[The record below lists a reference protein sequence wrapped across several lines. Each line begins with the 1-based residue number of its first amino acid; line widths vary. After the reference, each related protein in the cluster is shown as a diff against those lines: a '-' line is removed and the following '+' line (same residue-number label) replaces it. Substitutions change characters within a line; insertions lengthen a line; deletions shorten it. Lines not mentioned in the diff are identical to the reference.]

1 MTFSKETIEKVWLHA
16 RVMTDLDPVTWR
28 QDECGAWIRREHY
41 GREDSEFGWKIANVS
56 AGGPDNAENLR
67 PLHHA
72 NAYDRAGRRARCQFR
87 ADQTDLPG
95 TARTR
100 EPRNR
105 KA

>member
-1 MTFSKETIEKVWLHA
+1 MTFSRETIEKVWLHA

-28 QDECGAWIRREHY
+28 HDECGAWIRREHY
-41 GREDSEFGWKIANVS
+41 GRTDSDFGWKIANVS

-67 PLHHA
+67 PFQHA
-72 NAYDRAGRRARCQFR
+72 NGYDRAGRRAHCKVT